1 MREMSQPFTNIPCFA
16 AHGAQWRITTR
27 AGNFYMVLL
36 CIKKRKSAEAISK
49 SVDAFQSCSSLKT
62 ENIF

>member
-1 MREMSQPFTNIPCFA
+1 MSQPFTNIPCFA
-16 AHGAQWRITTR
+16 AHGVQWRITTR